1 MPAGHGHSRR
11 RGPLCYRCVLR
22 TVAIDVAVLGLLAVP
37 VIFLG
42 LGDYSPMQM
51 DEVFYHGVARQM
63 LASGDYLRVEFA
75 GEFRPYDAFMNA
87 PIHYWAK
94 AALIALMGD
103 SLWTMRLLSAC
114 FGLLTVWGVYALV
127 RRFESR
133 RAGLLAA
140 LLLLTTFQFVHL
152 HGARNGDL
160 ETLLS
165 FGFVAAAALFLRGA
179 EGRGGFVVHHLCI
192 IAVAH
197 LKLPLAGVI
206 VAAELVWFWLTP
218 EARPRLREWL
228 RVGLLLLPVALAWR
242 AYQAFAHPE
251 AMAEVVGTMFGQAS
265 GSDELIGHRGTKR
278 FGNALYYGRV
288 LLFGAF
294 PHVLV
299 FPIAVVAVLRA
310 PRDAESAARWRLAAL
325 NVAAVLGFF
334 LLVAKRFPWYV
345 MPAYAFLCAFAGAWL
360 DRLAGRRA
368 SPAVLV
374 ALGFAAACA
383 LWIQMP
389 GLGYDPFE
397 MPPHRMPELGFANW
411 WGVGAWLGLPL
422 TAAVIAGGLLLWRGR
437 AVALGLAVLLLC
449 VGGARVLAPLR
460 FRNYESRLV
469 ALSAS
474 VDLARERGEP
484 LHNPLVYEKDPQEGG
499 SLRVRYYFAEDF
511 WVVPRRGATG
521 RADVIELWDKTRGR
535 PPRPGEEAP

>member
-1 MPAGHGHSRR
+1 VA
-11 RGPLCYRCVLR
+11 
-22 TVAIDVAVLGLLAVP
+22 TDVAILGLLAVP

-75 GEFRPYDAFMNA
+75 GELRPYDAFMNA

-94 AALIALMGD
+94 AALIALIGD
-103 SLWTMRLLSAC
+103 SLWSMRLLSAC

-140 LLLLTTFQFVHL
+140 LLLLTTFQFVYL

-165 FGFVAAAALFLRGA
+165 FAFLAVAALFLRGA
-179 EGRGGFVVHHLCI
+179 EGRGGFVGHHLCI

-206 VAAELVWFWLTP
+206 VVAELAWFWLTP
-218 EARPRLREWL
+218 AARPRLREWF
-228 RVGLLLLPVALAWR
+228 RMGLLLLPVALAWR
-242 AYQAFAHPE
+242 IYQFLAYPQ
-251 AMAEVVGTMFGQAS
+251 AMAEVVGTMFGQAL
-265 GSDELIGHRGTKR
+265 GSDELMANRGARR
-278 FGNALYYGRV
+278 FGNLVYYGRA

-294 PHVLV
+294 PYVLV
-299 FPIAVVAVLRA
+299 FPIAVVAVLRT
-310 PRDAESAARWRLAAL
+310 PRDAESAARWRLLAL
-325 NVAAVLGFF
+325 NVAAVLFFF

-345 MPAYAFLCAFAGAWL
+345 TPTYAFLCAFAGVWL

-368 SPAVLV
+368 SPAVLA
-374 ALGFAAACA
+374 ALGVAAALA

-389 GLGYDPFE
+389 GLDYDPFGTTPRRLPE
-397 MPPHRMPELGFANW
+397 MGFATW

-422 TAAVIAGGLLLWRGR
+422 TAAAFAGGLLLWRGR
-437 AVALGLAVLLLC
+437 ALALGLAALLLC
-449 VGGARVLAPLR
+449 VGGVRVLAPLR
-460 FRNYESRLV
+460 FTEYESRLV
-469 ALSAS
+469 TLRAR
-474 VDLARERGEP
+474 VDLARERGERP
-484 LHNPLVYEKDPQEGG
+484 SNPLVYEKDPGEGG
-499 SLRVRYYFAEDF
+499 GLRVRYYFADDF
-511 WVVPRRGATG
+511 WIVPLRDASG
-521 RADVIELWDKTRGR
+521 RSRAVELWDKDRGR
-535 PPRPGEEAP
+535 PPGQGEETS